1 MRTRTPNRSLY
12 PSPTPNL
19 ANVPTCFVMVGLP
32 ARGKTY
38 ISKKLARYL
47 NWIGVTTKVFNV
59 GEFRRELYG
68 TVNCK
73 HDFFDSKNPNGQ
85 NARNKC
91 AQLALDEVIKYLKGD
106 GQVSIF
112 DATNT
117 TEDRRDYVF
126 TECKKHGIK
135 TFFIESI
142 CNDPEVVDQNIFEV
156 KISSPDYRDIPPD
169 EACDDFKARIKHYQD
184 FYVPVDLEKEKH
196 LSYIKI
202 INVGQK
208 FLVNLIE
215 GYLQSR
221 AVYFLMNI
229 HITPRVIYLTRH
241 GESKYNLKGRI
252 GGDASL
258 SERGRLYSEKL
269 AEFIEEQK
277 IKDLRV
283 WTSQLKRTIQTGNAL
298 KAISREQWKALDEL
312 DAGVC
317 EGMMYEEIQEM
328 YPEDFA
334 RRDQDKYHYR
344 YPRGE
349 SYEDLVT
356 RLEPV
361 IMELERQ
368 QNILVICHQAVMRC
382 LLAYFLDYDSDQLPY
397 VNVPLHAVY
406 KLTPIAYGCRVEIF
420 KLDVPSVS
428 TYRER
433 PKVVHVHR
441 TTTDALQTVPLHEA

>member
-1 MRTRTPNRSLY
+1 MAYTIAP
-12 PSPTPNL
+12 
-19 ANVPTCFVMVGLP
+19 NVPTCFVMVGLP

-73 HDFFDSKNPNGQ
+73 HDFFDSKNPSGQ

-91 AQLALDEVIKYLKGD
+91 AQLALDEVKKYLKGD
-106 GQVSIF
+106 GQVAIF

-117 TEDRRDYVF
+117 TEDRREYVF
-126 TECKKHGIK
+126 TECKNFGIK

-142 CNDPEVVDQNIFEV
+142 CNDPEVVQQNILEV
-156 KISSPDYRDIPPD
+156 KISSPDYRNIPSE
-169 EACDDFKARIKHYQD
+169 EACDDFLARIKHYED
-184 FYVPVDLEKEKH
+184 FYVPVDLDREKH

-229 HITPRVIYLTRH
+229 HITPRAIYLTRH
-241 GESKYNLKGRI
+241 GESEYNLKGRI
-252 GGDASL
+252 GGDSGL
-258 SERGRLYSEKL
+258 SQRGNQYSEKL
-269 AEFIEEQK
+269 GKFIQK
-277 IKDLRV
+277 QDIHNLRV
-283 WTSQLKRTIQTGNAL
+283 WTSQLKRTIQTGQHIDAAS
-298 KAISREQWKALDEL
+298 KEQWKALDEL

-317 EGMMYEEIQEM
+317 DGMMYEEIQEQ

-349 SYEDLVT
+349 SYEDLVA

-368 QNILVICHQAVMRC
+368 QNILVICHQAVMRS
-382 LLAYFLDYDSDQLPY
+382 LLAYFLDHNSGHLPY
-397 VNVPLHAVY
+397 LNVPLHSVY
-406 KLTPIAYGCRVEIF
+406 KLTPVAYGCRVEIF
-420 KLDVPSVS
+420 KLDVSSVN
-428 TYRER
+428 TQRDK
-433 PKVVHVHR
+433 PKVVTLGR
-441 TTTDALQTVPLHEA
+441 SSTDALQTVPVHEG